1 MAMWKN
7 FDARQL
13 AYVQELINKYDIPV
27 EVVQISNK
35 ANLKEMNQAV
45 DLAKMINAKV
55 ITINAPDFFNI

>member
-1 MAMWKN
+1 MWKN

-13 AYVQELINKYDIPV
+13 AYVQELIAKYKMPV

-45 DLAKMINAKV
+45 DLARMINAKV
-55 ITINAPDFFNI
+55 ITINAPDFFNV